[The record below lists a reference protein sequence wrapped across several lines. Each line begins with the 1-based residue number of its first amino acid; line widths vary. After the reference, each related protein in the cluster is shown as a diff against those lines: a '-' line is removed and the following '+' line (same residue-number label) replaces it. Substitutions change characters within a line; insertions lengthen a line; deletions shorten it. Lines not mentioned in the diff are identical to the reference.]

1 MKVKTFLFSMFL
13 LHGVLF
19 ADAKVVKG
27 FNFSKDD
34 ESTGYITFV
43 VESVDYRP
51 DLTRIYGKLK
61 GNPHTSE
68 RIDELIIILP
78 SGKQHALMDIDG
90 VDLKRWFQWEDN
102 GLIDVEIDFP
112 VIKECDKFTLKSSGP
127 KGISQTKIAK
137 EK

>member
-1 MKVKTFLFSMFL
+1 MKVKTFLVSMFL
-13 LHGVLF
+13 LLGVLF

-27 FNFSKDD
+27 FDFSKD

-61 GNPHTSE
+61 GKPHTSE
-68 RIDELIIILP
+68 RIDELILILP
-78 SGKQHALMDIDG
+78 SGKQHALTDIDG

-112 VIKECDKFTLKSSGP
+112 VIKECNKFTLKSSGP
-127 KGISQTKIAK
+127 KGISQTQITKK
-137 EK
+137 SK